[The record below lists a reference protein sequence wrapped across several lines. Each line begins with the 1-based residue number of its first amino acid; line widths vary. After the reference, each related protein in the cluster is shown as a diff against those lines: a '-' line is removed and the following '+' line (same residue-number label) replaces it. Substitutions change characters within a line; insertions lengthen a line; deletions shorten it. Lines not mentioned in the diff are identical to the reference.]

1 MDSVIDGIDYG
12 PLAGLLG
19 RWSGSRGM
27 DVSPDNQAQD
37 DKTAFNDEITFRVAG
52 VAENAEEQQLVGIRY
67 RHVVRKSSSGLI
79 FHDQIGHWL
88 YEPKTRTI
96 MHSLTIPRGVCILAG
111 GKLTTEGRALV
122 FDVSATAGDDTFGV
136 LQSPFMKDKARTKA
150 FTMKLVLEDDALSY
164 QETTSLHIYGADFE
178 HVDASKL
185 QRITYDPD

>member
-1 MDSVIDGIDYG
+1 M
-12 PLAGLLG
+12 
-19 RWSGSRGM
+19 
-27 DVSPDNQAQD
+27 SPRTIRPQD

-52 VAENAEEQQLVGIRY
+52 AAENAEEQQLVGIRY
-67 RHVVRKSSSGLI
+67 RQVVRKSSSGLI

-88 YEPKTRTI
+88 YEPATHAI

-111 GKLTTEGRALV
+111 GKLTTEGRTLV

-136 LQSPFMKDKARTKA
+136 LQSPFMKDKARTRA